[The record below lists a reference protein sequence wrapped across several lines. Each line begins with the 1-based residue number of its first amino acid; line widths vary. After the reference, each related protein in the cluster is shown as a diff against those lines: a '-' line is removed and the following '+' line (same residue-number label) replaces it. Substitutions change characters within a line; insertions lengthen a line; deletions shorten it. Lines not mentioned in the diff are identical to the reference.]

1 MKAILADD
9 HALFRDGFALLLK
22 QLDAETQVL
31 EAASLDEALEQARLH
46 PDADLLLL
54 DLSMPGMEGL
64 DSVQQVLD
72 QHPDIPVVILSAS
85 ESRAQVEA
93 LMDIGVAGFIPK
105 SSSSQ
110 VMFSALRLVL
120 SGGVYIPPQ
129 LIGSAPPPLPP
140 DSVLSRLTERQRE
153 VLRLLAG
160 GRTNKQICRELD
172 LSEGTVKV
180 HLNAVYR
187 VLGVANRIEA
197 ALLARRLKLVQ

>member
-22 QLDAETQVL
+22 QLDAKAEVL
-31 EAASLDEALEQARLH
+31 EASSFDEAVQQAEQH

-54 DLSMPGMEGL
+54 DLLMPGMNGVE
-64 DSVQQVLD
+64 SVHQVLD
-72 QHPDIPVVILSAS
+72 RHPGMPVVILSAS
-85 ESRAQVEA
+85 ESRPQVEA
-93 LMDIGVAGFIPK
+93 LLEAGVAGFIPK

-110 VMFSALRLVL
+110 VMFSAIGLVL

-129 LIGSAPPPLPP
+129 LLGAGGTTVSD
-140 DSVLSRLTERQRE
+140 DSVLARLTDRQRE
-153 VLRLLAG
+153 VLRLVAD

-180 HLNAVYR
+180 HLNAIYR
-187 VLGVANRIEA
+187 VLGVANRTEA
-197 ALLARRLKLVQ
+197 ALLARRLNFVQ

>member
-22 QLDAETQVL
+22 QLEADAEVL
-31 EAASLDEALEQARLH
+31 EASSLDEALLQARQH
-46 PDADLLLL
+46 PEADLLLL
-54 DLSMPGMEGL
+54 DLSMPGMDGV

-72 QHPDIPVVILSAS
+72 RHPDIPVVILSAS
-85 ESRAQVEA
+85 ESRPQVEA
-93 LMDIGVAGFIPK
+93 LMEVGVAGFIPK

-129 LIGSAPPPLPP
+129 LIGSAAPPIP
-140 DSVLSRLTERQRE
+140 DGSILARLTDRQRE
-153 VLRLLAG
+153 VLLLLAG

-187 VLGVANRIEA
+187 VLGVANRTEA
-197 ALLARRLKLVQ
+197 ALLARRLNLVL

>member
-22 QLDAETQVL
+22 QLEADAEVL
-31 EAASLDEALEQARLH
+31 EAASLDEALLQARQH
-46 PDADLLLL
+46 PEADLLLL
-54 DLSMPGMEGL
+54 DLSMPGMDGI

-85 ESRAQVEA
+85 ESRPQVEA
-93 LMDIGVAGFIPK
+93 LMEMGVAGFIPK

-120 SGGVYIPPQ
+120 SGGVYVPSQLVGASGPAIPD
-129 LIGSAPPPLPP
+129 
-140 DSVLSRLTERQRE
+140 DSVLARLTERQRE

-160 GRTNKQICRELD
+160 GRTNKQICRELN

-197 ALLARRLKLVQ
+197 ALLARRLNLVL